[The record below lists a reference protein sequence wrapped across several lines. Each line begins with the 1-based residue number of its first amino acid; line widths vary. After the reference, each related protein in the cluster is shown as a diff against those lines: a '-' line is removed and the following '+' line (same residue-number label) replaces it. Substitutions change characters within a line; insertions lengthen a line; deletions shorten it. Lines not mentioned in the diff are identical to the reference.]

1 MPAGRPKVGRFFAK
15 RCPFCP
21 FCLLKSAPN
30 VRRLR
35 GVHHVAAAAG
45 CGDGGAARESGDGRG
60 TGPRGGLPH
69 SSPGKVAMK
78 VERWDMRKGE
88 VWLLMVI
95 ESYIHIYCIYIYTVY
110 IYNIIYICNYIISIF
125 TYSTISKVFGCFCKL
140 RCPKPWVSPNE

>member
-1 MPAGRPKVGRFFAK
+1 M
-15 RCPFCP
+15 
-21 FCLLKSAPN
+21 
-30 VRRLR
+30 
-35 GVHHVAAAAG
+35 HHVAAAAG

-110 IYNIIYICNYIISIF
+110 IYIILYIYVIILYLYLLIRLSLR
-125 TYSTISKVFGCFCKL
+125 YLGVFA
-140 RCPKPWVSPNE
+140 N

>member
-1 MPAGRPKVGRFFAK
+1 MPILPILPILPAEIRY
-15 RCPFCP
+15 
-21 FCLLKSAPN
+21 N

-110 IYNIIYICNYIISIF
+110 I
-125 TYSTISKVFGCFCKL
+125 
-140 RCPKPWVSPNE
+140 

>member
-1 MPAGRPKVGRFFAK
+1 MPILPILPAEIR
-15 RCPFCP
+15 
-21 FCLLKSAPN
+21 PN

-95 ESYIHIYCIYIYTVY
+95 ESYIHIYCIYIYTIY
-110 IYNIIYICNYIISIF
+110 IYI
-125 TYSTISKVFGCFCKL
+125 
-140 RCPKPWVSPNE
+140 